1 MVWQLA
7 RRLIFAA
14 WVVLLLGAV
23 GCATKQVS
31 SPPNPPA
38 PQTHEQGEPSDEQ
51 AGDTGSEDGSG
62 SSKGSE
68 GGGQGTSGSTVSRP
82 SDSAMT
88 PEEQRSEGD
97 RKLDES
103 LAEFDDRLRRE
114 RERSEEA
121 SNDGTGSG
129 SESSSHEGATGGE
142 SDNRDAGA
150 PAVGRTT
157 DESRARSG
165 DPPNLPD
172 GGDDDIVAQQL
183 RELAENERDPE
194 KRAIYWQDYL
204 DYKSGERN
212 KSGRQEEGRKDDNDP
227 GR

>member
-1 MVWQLA
+1 MVWRLA

-14 WVVLLLGAV
+14 WLVLLLGAV

-38 PQTHEQGEPSDEQ
+38 SQTYEQGEPSDEQ
-51 AGDTGSEDGSG
+51 AGETGSA
-62 SSKGSE
+62 
-68 GGGQGTSGSTVSRP
+68 GGGQGTSESSVSRP

-88 PEEQRSEGD
+88 PEEERSEGD
-97 RKLDES
+97 RRLDES
-103 LAEFDDRLRRE
+103 LAEFDERLRRE
-114 RERSEEA
+114 RERSAEA
-121 SNDGTGSG
+121 SDDGSGSG
-129 SESSSHEGATGGE
+129 SESSSHEGATSGE

-150 PAVGRTT
+150 PAGGRTT

-172 GGDDDIVAQQL
+172 GSDDDIVAQQL
-183 RELAENERDPE
+183 RELAENEQDPE

-204 DYKSGERN
+204 DYKSGNRS
-212 KSGRQEEGRKDDNDP
+212 KSGRQEEGGSDD
-227 GR
+227 